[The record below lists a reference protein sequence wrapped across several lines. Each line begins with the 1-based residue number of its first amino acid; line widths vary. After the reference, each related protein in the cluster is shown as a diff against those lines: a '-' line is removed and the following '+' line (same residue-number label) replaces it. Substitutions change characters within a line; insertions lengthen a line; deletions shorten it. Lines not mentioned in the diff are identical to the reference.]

1 MKFFEPLS
9 VSDKH
14 SGLSREALIALKT
27 SSSNT
32 NNHNKLQH
40 PSSDTMA
47 VIVPLRRHINLD
59 PMNLDSFIE
68 SKFDEITNRIKTLI
82 IQTSRS
88 SNDYSTSLQ
97 IELLETHLKFLRRE
111 CDCIVCLLCE
121 DELYDPIMNIINEY
135 VARHNDEVKVRQRE
149 EEAVT
154 KIQSVFRGNAVRHR
168 LTKAYDEQHREEAV
182 TKIQSV
188 FRGNAVRHRLT
199 KAYIWSVFYSAD
211 NALKNPNA
219 AEEEVEWAEDIMLK
233 IRKFMDDTYAREK
246 EEAKMRQRDEEA
258 DW

>member
-168 LTKAYDEQHREEAV
+168 LTKAY
-182 TKIQSV
+182 
-188 FRGNAVRHRLT
+188 
-199 KAYIWSVFYSAD
+199 IWSVFYSAD

-219 AEEEVEWAEDIMLK
+219 SSSRCLILASSFSRA
-233 IRKFMDDTYAREK
+233 
-246 EEAKMRQRDEEA
+246 
-258 DW
+258 